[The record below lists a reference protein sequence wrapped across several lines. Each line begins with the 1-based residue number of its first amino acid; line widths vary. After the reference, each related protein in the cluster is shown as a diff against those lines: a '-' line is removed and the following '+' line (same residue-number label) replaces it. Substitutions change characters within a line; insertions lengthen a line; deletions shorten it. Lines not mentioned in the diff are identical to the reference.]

1 MRVLHDNVLVTEADA
16 GEQITDSGLIIQGRT
31 TTGHKPAVVIACGED
46 VDLQPQDKVFL
57 DWTKA
62 MPVELDG
69 LQCGVIKYEEIKLVM
84 SE

>member
-16 GEQITDSGLIIQGRT
+16 GEQTTDSGLIIQGRS

-46 VDLQPQDKVFL
+46 VDLNPNDKVYL

-69 LQCGVIKYEEIKLVM
+69 LKCGVIKFEEIKLVIGD
-84 SE
+84 